1 MEPIT
6 KSSTITAGD
15 LMDTLKAIEN
25 DFATRAVEAVIIALV
40 SICLL
45 AGQQVLLYM
54 VLAKIGADTTMWVV
68 YWVSCPTMLILAVVG
83 SINSVKR
90 LRP

>member
-15 LMDTLKAIEN
+15 LMGLVKDIEK
-25 DFATRAVEAVIIALV
+25 DIAKRTMQAVIIALV

-45 AGQQVLLYM
+45 VGQQVLMYM

-68 YWVSCPTMLILAVVG
+68 YWILCPIVLLLSLVG
-83 SINSVKR
+83 ALNSAKR
-90 LRP
+90 G